1 MNSPVVSFQL
11 ESEEAYTKLLQLVEE
26 ALESNTT
33 HKAEK
38 KEKKER
44 SLDDEKDKQFKVITN
59 TCTTSSL
66 ISVMQYSHV
75 FVLIIMMLIKTNY
88 TWIKIAMHE
97 SSWNF
102 VVYTYTTHNW
112 KFCKCILKHW
122 TLFFL
127 RNCMSWL
134 RESFSDK

>member
-1 MNSPVVSFQL
+1 MLSMNSPVVSFQL

-38 KEKKER
+38 KEKGER
-44 SLDDEKDKQFKVITN
+44 SMDEEKDKQFKVITN
-59 TCTTSSL
+59 TCTTS
-66 ISVMQYSHV
+66 VMLYPHV

-88 TWIKIAMHE
+88 TWIKIAMPE

-102 VVYTYTTHNW
+102 VVYTCTTHNW
-112 KFCKCILKHW
+112 KFYKCILKHW
-122 TLFFL
+122 RLFFL
-127 RNCMSWL
+127 RNCMS
-134 RESFSDK
+134 